1 MENFGFMRTLC
12 VLTALVF
19 ISCTGSSTSTKQN
32 TSTTPSSNIVGSVG
46 DQQVTY
52 KELTSNFGAG
62 SESSKYTLEE
72 LQDFLPIYLDYR
84 AKILSARDEGYFEDE
99 RILSEYDV
107 YSKQAA
113 YAYWIE
119 NVIRPTL
126 FEEYKSKFTKE
137 MKSSHILIALDN
149 SATADDTLEVY
160 NQIIEARNKFLSGVP
175 LSELDSEYSTT
186 RQGRSMGGDLPWF
199 SVGTT
204 VKPFEDVLY
213 SLEVGEISM
222 PFRTQFGY
230 HIVLLEDKRD
240 RVLSREISHI
250 FAQRGQGTVRL
261 DSAYLELERG
271 NDWSEVVK
279 KYTQD
284 VQSASTG
291 GKIGWVNYG
300 SRYNPDFIDT
310 VMHINPSSPYS
321 KPFNSSYGAHI
332 IKIDSVQTFESPE
345 AYDEHIMNQL
355 EESRTFRKSNS
366 FVVNWLK
373 ENFES
378 IEHKNT
384 LNEFITLLSSLDTTK
399 VSDIKLTRELAS
411 KNIYE
416 FETFS
421 YTVQDF
427 LDYLIS
433 SGKGPLS
440 SNYKPAWYLSF
451 QEYVIDTN
459 LTQFTI
465 NELPEFVD
473 QTENYKSGLVVYQ
486 INEDSVWSATT
497 VDSTKLMDLYLQNP
511 ADYSYDKRYFYHLIS
526 SSRDTTIQKAIDF
539 VLAGNSPDSIR
550 ANGIMVGVVSDSTG
564 TFQGE
569 PFNKLEDLELNS
581 FSEIFEYNNR
591 KAVFYL
597 NEILPARKMLF
608 EEAFNKLLAE
618 YQPVREQKW
627 LSNLRKMYEVKLYPE
642 NLSQAYQV
650 ENNTQ

>member
-149 SATADDTLEVY
+149 SATAEDTLEIY

-175 LSELDSEYSTT
+175 LSELDSEYSTI

-310 VMHINPSSPYS
+310 VMHINPSNPYS

-399 VSDIKLTRELAS
+399 VSDIKLTNELAS

-569 PFNKLEDLELNS
+569 PFNKLVDLELNS

-597 NEILPARKMLF
+597 NEVLPARKMLF